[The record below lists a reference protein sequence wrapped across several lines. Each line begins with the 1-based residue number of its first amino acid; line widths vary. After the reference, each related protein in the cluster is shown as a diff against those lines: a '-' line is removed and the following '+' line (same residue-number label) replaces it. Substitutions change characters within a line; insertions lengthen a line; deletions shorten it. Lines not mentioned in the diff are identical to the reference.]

1 MCIDTRS
8 MFKSQAGDFV
18 DLVGAGGACASAVA
32 PDCRR
37 TDDRCFDVFRV
48 RKREDDFVTG
58 TVGMLVLKPKHQ
70 SVFLQISR

>member
-1 MCIDTRS
+1 VDIRPECFGRSGRMYIDTRS

-48 RKREDDFVTG
+48 
-58 TVGMLVLKPKHQ
+58 
-70 SVFLQISR
+70 